1 MVDYLRR
8 VLKGGSYYFIGLLI
22 AGIVAYSSKVI
33 LVRNLSPED
42 YGLFA
47 AMFAVIAFFL
57 FFRNFGLNISLGKF
71 IPELKVKK
79 KHSEIKTSI
88 ISVFYLQIISSL
100 IFSTIFFFTSDY
112 LAKVY
117 FKME

>member
-22 AGIVAYSSKVI
+22 AGIVAYSSKII

-47 AMFAVIAFFL
+47 AMFTTIAFFL
-57 FFRNFGLNISLGKF
+57 FFRNFGLNISIGRF
-71 IPELKVKK
+71 IPQFKVKK
-79 KHSEIKTSI
+79 KYSEIKTSI
-88 ISVFYLQIISSL
+88 ISVLLFQLIISSL
-100 IFSTIFFFTSDY
+100 FVILFGFLQTFWP
-112 LAKVY
+112 
-117 FKME
+117 